1 MAVLKIYND
10 ISSEEDKIWYA
21 WAGSESVCYKDI
33 DTFCESIPK
42 DDDTIDIRLFC
53 NGGSVQEGW
62 AMYDRLRA
70 TGKKITCTVEGKA
83 ASMATV
89 LLMAAPKEDR
99 HAYEN
104 ASICVHNPWV
114 DPFYL
119 GQAVTADDLRKAA
132 DDLQREQDKILD
144 LYVERCGCDRDE
156 MQALM
161 NEDKYIDTAKAI
173 EMGLINDVLPPLSAS
188 KKEIIINHKHNDKM
202 EDKKETV
209 EVKQSLVNKLLKF
222 FGKKSINEIT
232 FGMDLNTADG
242 QVLTVEREEGE
253 PQVGDKASP
262 NGEWLMPD
270 GKTIVVADGEITEI
284 RPASSD
290 EKDKKDD
297 KGEEGVKDEKE
308 AEIEALKAQV
318 TDLEAQ
324 KADLQAKLE
333 KAEANAKTA
342 DDLRILNAVKMAG
355 GEKALAKISSSYKPE
370 QRKPDGSQ
378 AEEKVSDRE
387 QTKNAILE
395 RMSKLKGNKN
405 NKK

>member
-33 DTFCESIPK
+33 DTFCQSIPE

-188 KKEIIINHKHNDKM
+188 KIEIIINHKHNDKM

-209 EVKQSLVNKLLKF
+209 EVKQGFVDKLLKF

-232 FGMDLNTADG
+232 FGMDLNTAGG

-262 NGEWLMPD
+262 DGEWLMPD
-270 GKTIVVADGEITEI
+270 GKTIVVENGVITEI

-290 EKDKKDD
+290 EKNDSEDGKEDGTQDD
-297 KGEEGVKDEKE
+297 KD
-308 AEIEALKAQV
+308 AEIASLKA
-318 TDLEAQ
+318 EN
-324 KADLQAKLE
+324 ADLKSQLEDAK
-333 KAEANAKTA
+333 ANARTTE
-342 DDLRILNAVKMAG
+342 DLRILNAVKIAG

-370 QRKPDGSQ
+370 QRKPDGKQ

>member
-10 ISSEEDKIWYA
+10 ITSEENKILYS
-21 WAGSESVCYKDI
+21 WAGSDSVCYKDI

-104 ASICVHNPWV
+104 ASICVHNPWL

-119 GQAVTADDLRKAA
+119 GTAATADDLRKAA

-188 KKEIIINHKHNDKM
+188 TRNIINHKHNEKM

-209 EVKQSLVNKLLKF
+209 EVKQSFVDKLLNF
-222 FGKKSINEIT
+222 FGKKSIAEIT

-242 QVLTVEREEGE
+242 QVLTVDREEGE
-253 PQVGDKASP
+253 PQVGDSASP
-262 NGEWLMPD
+262 DGEWLMPD
-270 GKTIVVADGEITEI
+270 GKTIIVSGGKITEI
-284 RPASSD
+284 KPATEAEDKVDETTKD
-290 EKDKKDD
+290 EKD
-297 KGEEGVKDEKE
+297 G
-308 AEIEALKAQV
+308 EIEALKAQV
-318 TDLEAQ
+318 ADLESQ

-333 KAEANAKTA
+333 EAQANAKTQE
-342 DDLRILNAVKMAG
+342 DLRILNAVKMAG
-355 GEKALAKISSSYKPE
+355 GEKVLATISSTHKPE
-370 QRKPDGSQ
+370 QRKPEGSQ
-378 AEEKVSDRE
+378 ATAKVSDRE
-387 QTKNAILE
+387 ETKNAILD
-395 RMSKLKGNKN
+395 KLNNIKNKN
-405 NKK
+405 KTTKK

>member
-33 DTFCESIPK
+33 DTFCESIPQE
-42 DDDTIDIRLFC
+42 DDVIDIRLFC

-104 ASICVHNPWV
+104 ASICVHNPWL

-161 NEDKYIDTAKAI
+161 NEDKYIDTDKAI

-188 KKEIIINHKHNDKM
+188 KQGLFINQKHNKM
-202 EDKKETV
+202 GENKDTV
-209 EVKQSLVNKLLKF
+209 EVKQGFVDKLLKF

-232 FGMDLNTADG
+232 FGMDLSTADG
-242 QVLTVEREEGE
+242 QTLTVDREEGE
-253 PQVGDKASP
+253 PQVGDSASP
-262 NGEWLMPD
+262 DGEWLMPD
-270 GKTIVVADGEITEI
+270 GKTIVVEDGKITEI

-290 EKDKKDD
+290 EKDDKTDD
-297 KGEEGVKDEKE
+297 VQDDKE
-308 AEIEALKAQV
+308 AEITALKAENE
-318 TDLEAQ
+318 DLKAQ
-324 KADLQAKLE
+324 LE
-333 KAEANAKTA
+333 KAKANAKTA

-355 GEKALAKISSSYKPE
+355 GEKALAKISSTYTPE
-370 QRKPDGSQ
+370 QRKPDGKQ
-378 AEEKVSDRE
+378 AEEKISDRE

-395 RMSKLKGNKN
+395 KMERMKGKKGNKN

>member
-33 DTFCESIPK
+33 DTFCESIPQE
-42 DDDTIDIRLFC
+42 DDVIDIRLFC

-104 ASICVHNPWV
+104 ASICVHNPWM
-114 DPFYL
+114 DPYYL

-161 NEDKYIDTAKAI
+161 DEDKYIDTTKAI

-188 KKEIIINHKHNDKM
+188 KQGLFINQKHNKM

-209 EVKQSLVNKLLKF
+209 EVKQGFVDKLLKF

-232 FGMDLNTADG
+232 FGMDLSTADG
-242 QVLTVEREEGE
+242 QTLTIDREEGE
-253 PQVGDKASP
+253 PQVGDSASP
-262 NGEWLMPD
+262 DGEWLMPD
-270 GKTIVVADGEITEI
+270 GKTIVVEDGKITEI

-290 EKDKKDD
+290 EKDDKTDD
-297 KGEEGVKDEKE
+297 VQDDKE
-308 AEIEALKAQV
+308 AEITALKAENE
-318 TDLEAQ
+318 DLKAQ
-324 KADLQAKLE
+324 LE
-333 KAEANAKTA
+333 KAKANAKTA

-355 GEKALAKISSSYKPE
+355 GEKVLAKISSTYTPE
-370 QRKPDGSQ
+370 QRKPDGKQ
-378 AEEKVSDRE
+378 AEEKISDRE

-395 RMSKLKGNKN
+395 KMERMKGKKGNKN

>member
-10 ISSEEDKIWYA
+10 IQTEEDKIWYS
-21 WAGSESVCYKDI
+21 WAGAEGVCYKDI

-104 ASICVHNPWV
+104 ASICVHNPWM
-114 DPFYL
+114 DPYYL

-161 NEDKYIDTAKAI
+161 NEDKYIDTDKAI

-188 KKEIIINHKHNDKM
+188 KDNFIINQKHNKM

-209 EVKQSLVNKLLKF
+209 EVKQGFVDKLLKF

-232 FGMDLNTADG
+232 FGMDLSTADG
-242 QVLTVEREEGE
+242 QTLTIDREEGE
-253 PQVGDKASP
+253 PQVGDSASP
-262 NGEWLMPD
+262 DGEWLMPD
-270 GKTIVVADGEITEI
+270 GKTIVVEDGKITEI

-290 EKDKKDD
+290 EKDEKGDD
-297 KGEEGVKDEKE
+297 MQDDKE
-308 AEIEALKAQV
+308 AEITALKAENE
-318 TDLEAQ
+318 DLKAQ
-324 KADLQAKLE
+324 LE
-333 KAEANAKTA
+333 KAKANAKTA

-355 GEKALAKISSSYKPE
+355 GEKALAKISSTYTPE
-370 QRKPDGSQ
+370 QRKPDGKQ
-378 AEEKVSDRE
+378 AEEKISDRE
-387 QTKNAILE
+387 QTKNAIME
-395 RMSKLKGNKN
+395 KMKKLKGNKN

>member
-21 WAGSESVCYKDI
+21 WAGSDSVCYKDI

-104 ASICVHNPWV
+104 ASICVHNPWL

-161 NEDKYIDTAKAI
+161 NEDKYIDTDKAI

-188 KKEIIINHKHNDKM
+188 KNGIIINHKHNDKM

-209 EVKQSLVNKLLKF
+209 EVKQSFIDKVLKF

-232 FGMDLNTADG
+232 FGMDLSTADG
-242 QVLTVEREEGE
+242 QTLTIDREEGE
-253 PQVGDKASP
+253 PQVGDSASP
-262 NGEWLMPD
+262 DGEWIMPD
-270 GKTIVVADGEITEI
+270 GKTIVVENGVITEI

-290 EKDKKDD
+290 EKNDSEDGKEDGTQDD
-297 KGEEGVKDEKE
+297 KD
-308 AEIEALKAQV
+308 AEIASLKAENAELKSQ
-318 TDLEAQ
+318 LE
-324 KADLQAKLE
+324 DAK
-333 KAEANAKTA
+333 ANARTTE
-342 DDLRILNAVKMAG
+342 DLRILNAVKMAG

-370 QRKPDGSQ
+370 QRKPDGRQ
-378 AEEKVSDRE
+378 AENKISDRE
-387 QTKNAILE
+387 ETKNAILE
-395 RMSKLKGNKN
+395 KMASMK
-405 NKK
+405 NKKNKK

>member
-104 ASICVHNPWV
+104 ASICVHNPWL

-173 EMGLINDVLPPLSAS
+173 EMGLINDVLPPLSA
-188 KKEIIINHKHNDKM
+188 KTKDIIINHKHNDKM

-209 EVKQSLVNKLLKF
+209 EVKQSFVDKLLNF
-222 FGKKSINEIT
+222 FGKKNINEIT
-232 FGMDLNTADG
+232 FGMDLSTADG
-242 QVLTVEREEGE
+242 QTLTIDREEGE
-253 PQVGDKASP
+253 PQVGDSASP
-262 NGEWLMPD
+262 DGEWLMPD
-270 GKTIVVADGEITEI
+270 GKTIVVADGKITEI

-290 EKDKKDD
+290 EKDDKGDEVQDD
-297 KGEEGVKDEKE
+297 KD
-308 AEIEALKAQV
+308 AEIAALKA
-318 TDLEAQ
+318 EN
-324 KADLQAKLE
+324 ADLKAQLE
-333 KAEANAKTA
+333 KAQANAKTA

-355 GEKALAKISSSYKPE
+355 GEKALAKISSTYKPE
-370 QRKPDGSQ
+370 QRKPEGKQ
-378 AEEKVSDRE
+378 ATEKVSDRE
-387 QTKNAILE
+387 ETKNAIME
-395 RMSKLKGNKN
+395 NMKKLKGNKN

>member
-104 ASICVHNPWV
+104 ASICVHNPWL
-114 DPFYL
+114 DPYYL

-161 NEDKYIDTAKAI
+161 NEDKYIDTDKAI
-173 EMGLINDVLPPLSAS
+173 EMGLINDILPPLSAS
-188 KKEIIINHKHNDKM
+188 KDNFIINQKHNKM

-209 EVKQSLVNKLLKF
+209 EVKQGFVDKLLKF

-232 FGMDLNTADG
+232 FGMDLSTADG
-242 QVLTVEREEGE
+242 QTLTIDREEGE
-253 PQVGDKASP
+253 PQVGDSASP
-262 NGEWLMPD
+262 DGEWLMPD
-270 GKTIVVADGEITEI
+270 GKTIVVEDGKITEI

-290 EKDKKDD
+290 EKDDKTDNVQDD
-297 KGEEGVKDEKE
+297 KE
-308 AEIEALKAQV
+308 AEITALKAENE
-318 TDLEAQ
+318 DLKAQ
-324 KADLQAKLE
+324 LE
-333 KAEANAKTA
+333 KAKANAKTA

-355 GEKALAKISSSYKPE
+355 GEKALAKISSTYTPE
-370 QRKPDGSQ
+370 QRKPDGKQ
-378 AEEKVSDRE
+378 AEEKISDRE

-395 RMSKLKGNKN
+395 KMERMKGKKGNKN

>member
-33 DTFCESIPK
+33 DTFCESIPQE
-42 DDDTIDIRLFC
+42 DDVIDIRLFC

-104 ASICVHNPWV
+104 ASICVHNPWL
-114 DPFYL
+114 DPYYL

-161 NEDKYIDTAKAI
+161 NEDKYIDTDKAI

-188 KKEIIINHKHNDKM
+188 KDNFIINQKHNKM

-209 EVKQSLVNKLLKF
+209 EVKQGFVDKLLKF

-232 FGMDLNTADG
+232 FGMDLSTADG
-242 QVLTVEREEGE
+242 QTLTIDREEGE
-253 PQVGDKASP
+253 PQVGDSASP
-262 NGEWLMPD
+262 DGEWLMPD
-270 GKTIVVADGEITEI
+270 GKTIVVEDGKITEI

-290 EKDKKDD
+290 EKDDKTDNVQDD
-297 KGEEGVKDEKE
+297 KE
-308 AEIEALKAQV
+308 AEITALKAENE
-318 TDLEAQ
+318 DLKAQ
-324 KADLQAKLE
+324 LE
-333 KAEANAKTA
+333 KAKANAKTA

-355 GEKALAKISSSYKPE
+355 GEKALAKISSTYTPE
-370 QRKPDGSQ
+370 QRKPDGKQ
-378 AEEKVSDRE
+378 AEEKISDRE

-395 RMSKLKGNKN
+395 KMERMKGKKGNKN